1 MVQVSNLG
9 QFPMERLSLALHTI
23 PLSFWFFRF
32 LELFFSYMIY
42 NCISTVLS
50 YFSRSSSSSIIYK
63 SGLSGS
69 FKARREGTNQD
80 FDKLCEE
87 HVDDG
92 SLSREDVETVMNNL
106 GIFYQP
112 EDLNLRERFSSDE
125 FSDMF
130 EEKEASLDEVKDA
143 FDVFDDNH
151 DGFIDAIELQK
162 VVRALGLNENSEME
176 NCKRMISVFDE
187 NGDGRIDFEEFVKL
201 MD

>member
-1 MVQVSNLG
+1 
-9 QFPMERLSLALHTI
+9 MEKLSLALHTI

-42 NCISTVLS
+42 NWISAVIS

-63 SGLSGS
+63 SGFSGS
-69 FKARREGTNQD
+69 FREKHEKTNQD
-80 FDKLCEE
+80 CDKLSEE

-92 SLSREDVETVMNNL
+92 SLSREDVEMVMKNL
-106 GIFYQP
+106 GLFYQP
-112 EDLNLRERFSSDE
+112 EDLNLQERFSPDE

-130 EEKEASLDEVKDA
+130 KEKEASLDEIKDA
-143 FDVFDDNH
+143 FDVFDDNN

-187 NGDGRIDFEEFVKL
+187 NGDGRIDFEEFVNL